1 MRRFVWRRSRGL
13 LCAALVL
20 CAGCVSKEHKEQVY
34 QDIYLGRKRAYE
46 DWKLAWEGERARQMV
61 LAGEGGE
68 KAKLTLDAAVLL
80 ALGNNKQLGAIL
92 QEKQKAQGR
101 LMESRAPRY
110 PRLDLTGS
118 ATHFDETVI
127 GPQNTYGLNAVLS
140 QQIFQ
145 GGAIRAGVRAAELL
159 AMATD
164 EQVASAIQDVVFKTR
179 KGYYDVLLASE
190 LVAVSK
196 GDLELAKA
204 HLNDMRKKKDAGVVS
219 EYDVLRAT
227 VDVTNVEAELIER
240 QNALHLAHTS
250 LLKTLGVSQESRVEL
265 TDILT
270 YTPMEVDLDR
280 AVQTAF
286 HERPEILQAEL
297 NVRVNRELVAIARAT
312 YFPRLDATFTHMYAR
327 PDPHVPGGLDWGT
340 AWSGALTARWAVFD
354 GLATAGRVRQAE
366 AEYQKAV
373 LQLADAE
380 EQVLLDVKQAILS
393 LEDAEKFVKSQEQ
406 NRERAKE
413 ALRLVQ
419 AGYDAGV
426 NTEIEKLDARQALS
440 RSQALYY
447 QAVYRHEMA
456 RLGVERAMGLLKKHR
471 IEGVSR

>member
-1 MRRFVWRRSRGL
+1 MRRFEVGRGSGL
-13 LCAALVL
+13 VCAVLAL
-20 CAGCVSKEHKEQVY
+20 CAGCVSKEQVY
-34 QDIYLGRKRAYE
+34 QDIYRNRKLAYE
-46 DWKLAWEGERARQMV
+46 DWRRAREGEKAKQIV
-61 LAGEGGE
+61 LMGENGE
-68 KAKLTLDAAVLL
+68 KAKLTIDAAVLL
-80 ALGNNKQLGAIL
+80 AVGNNKQLGAIL
-92 QEKQKAQGR
+92 QERQKAQGR
-101 LMESRAPRY
+101 VMESRAPRY

-118 ATHFDETVI
+118 ATHLDETAM
-127 GPQNTYGLNAVLS
+127 GPQNTFGLNAVLS

-145 GGAIRAGVRAAELL
+145 GGAIQAGIRAAELL
-159 AMATD
+159 AMAAD

-179 KGYYDVLLASE
+179 MGYYDVLLARE
-190 LVAVSK
+190 LVAVSE

-240 QNALHLAHTS
+240 QNALHLALTS

-265 TDILT
+265 TDNLT
-270 YTPMEVDLDR
+270 HRPVEADLDR

-286 HERPEILQAEL
+286 TERPEILQAEL
-297 NVRVNRELVAIARAT
+297 NVRLNRELIASARST
-312 YFPRLDATFTHMYAR
+312 YFPRLDASFTHTYAR
-327 PDPHVPGGLDWGT
+327 PDPHVPGSSDWGT
-340 AWSGALTARWAVFD
+340 AWNAALTARWAVFD

-380 EQVLLDVKQAILS
+380 EQVLLDVRQAILS

-447 QAVYRHEMA
+447 QAVYRHETA
-456 RLGVERAMGLLKKHR
+456 RLALERAMGLLKKHGIGGAGR
-471 IEGVSR
+471 

>member
-1 MRRFVWRRSRGL
+1 MRKL
-13 LCAALVL
+13 LFGRCGGSLCVVLML
-20 CAGCVSKEHKEQVY
+20 CAGCASKEQVY
-34 QDIYLGRKRAYE
+34 QDIYRNRKLAYE
-46 DWKLAWEGERARQMV
+46 DWRRAREGEKAKQIV

-68 KAKLTLDAAVLL
+68 KAKLTLDAAILL
-80 ALGNNKQLGAIL
+80 AVGNNKQLGAVL
-92 QEKQKAQGR
+92 QEKQKARGR
-101 LMESRAPRY
+101 VMESHAPRY
-110 PRLDLTGS
+110 PRVDLTGT
-118 ATHFDETVI
+118 ATHLDETVM
-127 GPQNTYGLNAVLS
+127 GPENTYGLNAVLS

-145 GGAIRAGVRAAELL
+145 GGAIRAGIRAAELL

-164 EQVASAIQDVVFKTR
+164 EQVAGAIQDVVFKTR
-179 KGYYDVLLASE
+179 SGYYDVLLARE
-190 LVAVSK
+190 LVAVSE

-240 QNALHLAHTS
+240 QNALNLALTS

-265 TDILT
+265 TDNLT
-270 YTPMEVDLDR
+270 HTPVEADLDR

-286 HERPEILQAEL
+286 IERPEILQAEL
-297 NVRVNRELVAIARAT
+297 SLRLNRELITVARSA
-312 YFPRLDATFTHMYAR
+312 YFPRLDASFTHTYAR
-327 PDPHVPGGLDWGT
+327 PDPHVPGSLDWGT
-340 AWSGALTARWAVFD
+340 AWNAALTARWAVFD
-354 GLATAGRVRQAE
+354 GFATAGRIRQAE

-373 LQLADAE
+373 LQLAEAE
-380 EQVLLDVKQAILS
+380 EQVLLDVKQAMLS
-393 LEDAEKFVKSQEQ
+393 LQDAEKFVKSQEQ

-447 QAVYRHEMA
+447 QAVYRHETA
-456 RLGVERAMGLLKKHR
+456 RLALDRAMGLLKKYGPGGAGR
-471 IEGVSR
+471 